1 MVGKYFWDSGLC
13 LTQLLNNVVDPISPQ
28 SFLQTYS
35 RARAWV
41 RFRVRVRVR
50 VRVRIGV

>member
-1 MVGKYFWDSGLC
+1 M
-13 LTQLLNNVVDPISPQ
+13 TQLLNNVVDPISPQ